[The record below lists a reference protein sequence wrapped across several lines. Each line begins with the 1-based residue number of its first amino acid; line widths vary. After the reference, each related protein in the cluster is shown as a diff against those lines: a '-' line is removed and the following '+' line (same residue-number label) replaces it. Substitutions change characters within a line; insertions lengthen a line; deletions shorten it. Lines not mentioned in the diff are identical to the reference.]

1 MVRWRVCVLPLYR
14 HRSLPIWYRA
24 LGSDGGTS
32 AGCSSSRLFARAR
45 SCAGTG
51 AAYPLR
57 HLECD
62 SRTFL
67 RVWGSCL
74 GQERLSMRECC
85 ILHHAIFALDLLPF
99 IGIGEAPF
107 NARLP
112 RDQPLDHHLSSPSGK
127 AITTFPSPGS
137 DRLSECHSMVVLV

>member
-1 MVRWRVCVLPLYR
+1 MLLLYL
-14 HRSLPIWYRA
+14 HRSLSIWYRA

-51 AAYPLR
+51 AAYPPR

-67 RVWGSCL
+67 RVWGGCL

-85 ILHHAIFALDLLPF
+85 VLHHAIFALDLLPF
-99 IGIGEAPF
+99 IGMEKRRSMHVCRGTNHSITTP
-107 NARLP
+107 
-112 RDQPLDHHLSSPSGK
+112 HHLRGRPSRPFHHQ
-127 AITTFPSPGS
+127 APTDCRNALRWS
-137 DRLSECHSMVVLV
+137 

>member
-1 MVRWRVCVLPLYR
+1 MLLLYL
-14 HRSLPIWYRA
+14 HRSLSIWYKA

-51 AAYPLR
+51 AAYPPR

-67 RVWGSCL
+67 RVWGGCL

-85 ILHHAIFALDLLPF
+85 VLHHAIFALDLLPF

-112 RDQPLDHHLSSPSGK
+112 RDQPLDHHPSSPSGK

-137 DRLSECHSMVVLV
+137 DRLSECLTMVLV